1 MNGGYVRCFLDEGP
15 GVVDLLRQCCQSL
28 MGRAEADAQAMRQYV
43 ERLLEASGTD
53 LGSRRRAA
61 AEAPLEPLTD
71 RETEMLVRLANGA
84 SNKVMARES
93 FVSENTIKFHLK
105 NIYAK
110 LGVTSRLQAIAAAR
124 NQGLID

>member
-1 MNGGYVRCFLDEGP
+1 
-15 GVVDLLRQCCQSL
+15 
-28 MGRAEADAQAMRQYV
+28 MRQYV